1 MSYTNPQNFIKMLT
15 QCNFCKGVG
24 LGHMENLDRNILI
37 PNIWDLKG
45 ILPAG
50 ISKIGIK
57 QHLLIQHVHDT
68 SFVAM
73 VTHQCKQ
80 QVESS

>member
-1 MSYTNPQNFIKMLT
+1 M
-15 QCNFCKGVG
+15 
-24 LGHMENLDRNILI
+24 NILI
-37 PNIWDLKG
+37 PNNWDLKG

-57 QHLLIQHVHDT
+57 QHLLIEHVQGT
-68 SFVAM
+68 LFVAM

-80 QVESS
+80 NL

>member
-1 MSYTNPQNFIKMLT
+1 MLIIT
-15 QCNFCKGVG
+15 HTLKSVG

-37 PNIWDLKG
+37 PNNWDLKG

-57 QHLLIQHVHDT
+57 QHLLIEHIHHT
-68 SFVAM
+68 SVVAM
-73 VTHQCKQ
+73 VTNQCKQ
-80 QVESS
+80 QVEELVMGTITTNR

>member
-1 MSYTNPQNFIKMLT
+1 MSYTNPQNFIKMLIIAHT
-15 QCNFCKGVG
+15 G
-24 LGHMENLDRNILI
+24 LGHMENLDGNILI
-37 PNIWDLKG
+37 PSNWDLKG

-50 ISKIGIK
+50 ISKIGVK
-57 QHLLIQHVHDT
+57 QHLLIEHVHGT

>member
-1 MSYTNPQNFIKMLT
+1 
-15 QCNFCKGVG
+15 
-24 LGHMENLDRNILI
+24 MENLDSNILI
-37 PNIWDLKG
+37 PNNWDLKG

-50 ISKIGIK
+50 ISNIDIK
-57 QHLLIQHVHDT
+57 QHLLIEHVHGT

-73 VTHQCKQ
+73 VTYQCKQ

>member
-1 MSYTNPQNFIKMLT
+1 M
-15 QCNFCKGVG
+15 G
-24 LGHMENLDRNILI
+24 LGHKENLDRNILI
-37 PNIWDLKG
+37 PNNWDLMG

-57 QHLLIQHVHDT
+57 QHLLIEHVQGT
-68 SFVAM
+68 SFFAM

-80 QVESS
+80 QVESLVILKLHQPQRK

>member
-1 MSYTNPQNFIKMLT
+1 
-15 QCNFCKGVG
+15 
-24 LGHMENLDRNILI
+24 MENLDRNILI
-37 PNIWDLKG
+37 ANNWDLKG
-45 ILPAG
+45 IFPAG

-57 QHLLIQHVHDT
+57 QHLLIEHVHGT

-80 QVESS
+80 QVESHRNL

>member
-1 MSYTNPQNFIKMLT
+1 MLYTNPQNIIKMLNIAHK
-15 QCNFCKGVG
+15 CNFCKSVG

-37 PNIWDLKG
+37 PNNQDLKG

-57 QHLLIQHVHDT
+57 LHLLIEHVHGT

-80 QVESS
+80 QV

>member
-1 MSYTNPQNFIKMLT
+1 MHFLQECGVRSY
-15 QCNFCKGVG
+15 GE
-24 LGHMENLDRNILI
+24 LGQEHF
-37 PNIWDLKG
+37 G

-57 QHLLIQHVHDT
+57 QHLLIEHVHGT

>member
-1 MSYTNPQNFIKMLT
+1 MK
-15 QCNFCKGVG
+15 
-24 LGHMENLDRNILI
+24 NLDRNILI
-37 PNIWDLKG
+37 PNNSDLKG

-57 QHLLIQHVHDT
+57 QHLLIEHVHGT

-80 QVESS
+80 QVESSYELVILKWHLYNQPLRK

>member
-1 MSYTNPQNFIKMLT
+1 
-15 QCNFCKGVG
+15 
-24 LGHMENLDRNILI
+24 MENLDRNILI
-37 PNIWDLKG
+37 PNNWG

-57 QHLLIQHVHDT
+57 QHLLIEHVQGT

-73 VTHQCKQ
+73 ATHQCKQ

>member
-1 MSYTNPQNFIKMLT
+1 
-15 QCNFCKGVG
+15 
-24 LGHMENLDRNILI
+24 MENLDRNILI
-37 PNIWDLKG
+37 PNNWDLKG
-45 ILPAG
+45 ILPPG

-57 QHLLIQHVHDT
+57 QHLLIEHVHGT

-73 VTHQCKQ
+73 VTHQRKQ

>member
-1 MSYTNPQNFIKMLT
+1 
-15 QCNFCKGVG
+15 
-24 LGHMENLDRNILI
+24 MENLDRNILI
-37 PNIWDLKG
+37 PNIWDFKG
-45 ILPAG
+45 FFIPAG

-57 QHLLIQHVHDT
+57 QHLLIEHVHDT

>member
-1 MSYTNPQNFIKMLT
+1 
-15 QCNFCKGVG
+15 
-24 LGHMENLDRNILI
+24 MENLDRNILI
-37 PNIWDLKG
+37 PNNWDLKG

-57 QHLLIQHVHDT
+57 QHLLIDGT

-73 VTHQCKQ
+73 VTHQHKQ